1 MFPTEPY
8 KAAYALKN
16 PQLLEGFQPSP
27 FIGKGGGPWLVV
39 ANFLVSDHLFLRSGH
54 RQVTM
59 LLEASSRASV
69 SLCSDKGQSAK
80 AQLPSPRPRLSQ
92 GDPGQARF
100 SALDHRSST
109 QSVSFQQCPGPAE
122 EAELSWWR
130 TQGRV
135 PRACPAVITEG
146 ARRPAPSQ
154 SGFSFKPE
162 RIICVGSVG
171 IRVVANAYG
180 LVPSSQQ
187 LPFSENRSTHRG
199 RPEVMMG
206 SVLAA

>member
-1 MFPTEPY
+1 MLFSVLT
-8 KAAYALKN
+8 K
-16 PQLLEGFQPSP
+16 
-27 FIGKGGGPWLVV
+27 GKVLRL
-39 ANFLVSDHLFLRSGH
+39 NF
-54 RQVTM
+54 
-59 LLEASSRASV
+59 
-69 SLCSDKGQSAK
+69 
-80 AQLPSPRPRLSQ
+80 PSPRPRLSQ

-100 SALDHRSST
+100 SAREHWSST
-109 QSVSFQQCPGPAE
+109 QSVFFYECPGPAE

-171 IRVVANAYG
+171 IRVVANAYQ
-180 LVPSSQQ
+180 VSAQ
-187 LPFSENRSTHRG
+187 LTA
-199 RPEVMMG
+199 VA
-206 SVLAA
+206 LL